1 MDLRQLAAL
10 IAVSETGTFSAA
22 ATRLHTVQSNV
33 SAHIA
38 RLEKILGATLV
49 DRSAGRLT
57 EEGEIVVARAR
68 RVQAELDA
76 MIADVISL
84 RHEVIGEV
92 RVGVIGTVARWL
104 VAPLHSRLR
113 ELHPG
118 VHMVVV
124 DASTTSLLPQLISGN
139 LNLAIANLPVVDD
152 DLVCRPLFDEEM
164 WAIVPEGH
172 ALQNKRW
179 LTLTDLVDL
188 PMLLPPRGRSYR
200 TGIDAAATAAG
211 VTLTPKAEI
220 DGVNLITALALDGVG
235 IGIIPSTGLP
245 KGAEG
250 PWRRI
255 PVQGL
260 PRRRV
265 GVVQRRR
272 GMLSAPS
279 RALLEALYELLPEET
294 AQQTGVE
301 LLPPPGVEPEVPL
314 DDAGSPVG

>member
-22 ATRLHTVQSNV
+22 ASRLHTVQSNV

-38 RLEKILGATLV
+38 RLERILGATLV

-76 MIADVISL
+76 MVADVISL

-92 RVGVIGTVARWL
+92 RIGVIGTVARWL

-113 ELHPG
+113 QLHPG

-124 DASTTSLLPQLISGN
+124 DASTTSLIPQLLTGN
-139 LNLAIANLPVVDD
+139 LNLAIANLPVSDD
-152 DLVCRPLFDEEM
+152 DVTSRPLFDEDM
-164 WAIVPEGH
+164 LAIVPEAH
-172 ALQNKRW
+172 PLARRRALY
-179 LTLTDLVDL
+179 LDDLADL
-188 PMLLPPRGRSYR
+188 PLLLPPRGRSYR
-200 TGIDAAATAAG
+200 TAIDAAAASVG
-211 VTLTPKAEI
+211 VILSPKAEI
-220 DGVNLITALALDGVG
+220 DGVTLITALALGGLG
-235 IGIIPSTGLP
+235 IGIVPSTGAP
-245 KGAEG
+245 MAMEG
-250 PWRRI
+250 CRSI
-255 PVQGL
+255 PVEGL

-265 GVVQRRR
+265 GIVQRRR

-279 RALLEALYELLPEET
+279 RALLQALYEILPGEISHLS
-294 AQQTGVE
+294 GVE
-301 LLPPPGVEPEVPL
+301 LLPPPGEADVVAPIPE
-314 DDAGSPVG
+314 